1 VIRLAVRVR
10 RERAELVLAELLDL
24 APGGVEEVEAGEQAV
39 EFVVYGPPGEL
50 PDLPDLKAAA
60 GDALVEIS
68 TSQTPDDWHERWKR
82 FHRAV
87 LIEAPSRPA
96 AGQRKLPALHIRPP
110 WEAPMAARPGE
121 AQDIVIDPGQA
132 FGTGA
137 HASTRLCL
145 EMLLELAAS
154 EQPLGPLLDVGTG
167 TGVLAIAAAR
177 IGFEPV
183 LALDNESESVEAT
196 RQNARVN
203 GVELDVCRLDVRA
216 QMLPWVDAT
225 TGQRHSPGRDSLVV
239 VANLLRP
246 LLLELARTM
255 PGAPAHLVAGGLL
268 KGEVEEIAD
277 AFRDRLRLRER
288 MRKQRGDWAAVWL
301 AA

>member
-1 VIRLAVRVR
+1 
-10 RERAELVLAELLDL
+10 
-24 APGGVEEVEAGEQAV
+24 
-39 EFVVYGPPGEL
+39 
-50 PDLPDLKAAA
+50 
-60 GDALVEIS
+60 
-68 TSQTPDDWHERWKR
+68 
-82 FHRAV
+82 
-87 LIEAPSRPA
+87 
-96 AGQRKLPALHIRPP
+96 
-110 WEAPMAARPGE
+110 
-121 AQDIVIDPGQA
+121 
-132 FGTGA
+132 
-137 HASTRLCL
+137 
-145 EMLLELAAS
+145 MLLELAAS
-154 EQPLGPLLDVGTG
+154 QRPLGPLLDVGTG

-239 VANLLRP
+239 VANLLRS